1 MNWKQGFLRIWI
13 VASVCWV
20 GFVGWL
26 FYNATVVSQRLAAV
40 QSACVA
46 DRRADPSLGNVFDCF
61 EKGMRIDDLTTFGS
75 ILTKHLALAVG
86 PMAGAVIIWFVVNW
100 ILAGFHSKRA
110 EAGNHDISR
119 RRRPS
124 QP

>member
-1 MNWKQGFLRIWI
+1 
-13 VASVCWV
+13 
-20 GFVGWL
+20 
-26 FYNATVVSQRLAAV
+26 
-40 QSACVA
+40 
-46 DRRADPSLGNVFDCF
+46 
-61 EKGMRIDDLTTFGS
+61 MRIDDLTTFGS

>member
-1 MNWKQGFLRIWI
+1 
-13 VASVCWV
+13 
-20 GFVGWL
+20 
-26 FYNATVVSQRLAAV
+26 
-40 QSACVA
+40 
-46 DRRADPSLGNVFDCF
+46 
-61 EKGMRIDDLTTFGS
+61 
-75 ILTKHLALAVG
+75 
-86 PMAGAVIIWFVVNW
+86 MAGAVIIWFVVNW